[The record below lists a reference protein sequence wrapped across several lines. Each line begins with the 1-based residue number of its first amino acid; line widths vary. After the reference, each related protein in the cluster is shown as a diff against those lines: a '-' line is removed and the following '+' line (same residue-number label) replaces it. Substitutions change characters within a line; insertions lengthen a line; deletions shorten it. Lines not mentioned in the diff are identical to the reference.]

1 MLVALCPIGDLA
13 ARNFMERF
21 YETWLAQPISDPA
34 LALRQTKLAHI
45 TSTNPAEKDPAA
57 WAPFVLLEG

>member
-1 MLVALCPIGDLA
+1 MALWPIGDLA

-34 LALRQTKLAHI
+34 LALRQTKLDFI
-45 TSTNPAEKDPAA
+45 TSANPAERDPAA
-57 WAPFVLLEG
+57 WAPFVLFEG